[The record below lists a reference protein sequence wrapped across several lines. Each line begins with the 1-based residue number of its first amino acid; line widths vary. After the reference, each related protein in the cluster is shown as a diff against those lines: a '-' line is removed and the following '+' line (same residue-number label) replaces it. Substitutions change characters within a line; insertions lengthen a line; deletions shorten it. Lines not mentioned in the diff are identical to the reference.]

1 MKGEIRVI
9 GTNATESESLV
20 VSNTILT
27 VAGMATGR
35 VKVLVSVCRFGVKIS
50 DQSVML
56 PANGHIQEVDLLVK
70 NF

>member
-1 MKGEIRVI
+1 MMREIGVI
-9 GTNATESESLV
+9 RTNAAESESLA

-35 VKVLVSVCRFGVKIS
+35 VKVLVSVCRFGVEIS
-50 DQSVML
+50 DQSIML
-56 PANGHIQEVDLLVK
+56 LTDGHIQEVNLLMR